1 MGPPHLPSGDPA
13 VGRLRGP
20 SIAEAHKN
28 GRIPW
33 AESSRSGKEKSR
45 RSVSWSVGRSYR
57 PSRDSESTHSTALAR
72 RPVVW
77 RLGFI
82 VVFQNELEYR
92 LEWAIP

>member
-13 VGRLRGP
+13 VGRLRDP

-33 AESSRSGKEKSR
+33 TESGRLDKEKSR
-45 RSVSWSVGRSYR
+45 WSVSWSVGQSDR

-72 RPVVW
+72 RPVFW
-77 RLGFI
+77 RAGFI
-82 VVFQNELEYR
+82 VVFQNVLEYR
-92 LEWAIP
+92 LEWTIP